1 MKDKTSSETRACYKS
16 NIRIDEG
23 KGIIL
28 NRLKGGVTTRKIGW
42 KGADVLKKVMFRVVH
57 DKFDKK

>member
-1 MKDKTSSETRACYKS
+1 MDKTSSKTGACYKS

-28 NRLKGGVTTRKIGW
+28 NRLQGGVT
-42 KGADVLKKVMFRVVH
+42 A
-57 DKFDKK
+57 